1 MTAITASPPLRRAVP
16 LRIGLVLATLL
27 AVAGAVPALMIGLD
41 GSAWDPIVI
50 IIAVLSGGVALGTLA
65 LVAFAWNGRRG
76 PCIAIIV
83 LQIVSILPA
92 LPRVPAPRRGDRPW
106 RGHRCGDRHRPRP
119 RCVRTHHRG
128 DAPRRIADRWPGRA
142 HS

>member
-76 PCIAIIV
+76 PCIAIIA

-92 LPRVPAPRRGDRPW
+92 LPAFLLPAEETGPGAVIGAVIGIALALTACALIIVGMRR
-106 RGHRCGDRHRPRP
+106 
-119 RCVRTHHRG
+119 
-128 DAPRRIADRWPGRA
+128 AE
-142 HS
+142 

>member
-50 IIAVLSGGVALGTLA
+50 IIAVLTGILSVNQLA
-65 LVAFAWNGRRG
+65 V
-76 PCIAIIV
+76 
-83 LQIVSILPA
+83 
-92 LPRVPAPRRGDRPW
+92 
-106 RGHRCGDRHRPRP
+106 
-119 RCVRTHHRG
+119 
-128 DAPRRIADRWPGRA
+128 
-142 HS
+142 

>member
-76 PCIAIIV
+76 PCPAFLLPAEETGPGAVIGAVIGIALALAACALIIV
-83 LQIVSILPA
+83 GM
-92 LPRVPAPRRGDRPW
+92 RR
-106 RGHRCGDRHRPRP
+106 
-119 RCVRTHHRG
+119 
-128 DAPRRIADRWPGRA
+128 AE
-142 HS
+142 

>member
-76 PCIAIIV
+76 PCIAIIA

-92 LPRVPAPRRGDRPW
+92 LPAFLLPAEETG
-106 RGHRCGDRHRPRP
+106 
-119 RCVRTHHRG
+119 
-128 DAPRRIADRWPGRA
+128 PGAASPSPSLRA
-142 HS
+142 HSSSWGCAAPNSRPVAGSLA